1 MPDYRL
7 FWGDAHTNLHLVGPR
22 SRPSAERRGES
33 HTNLPTEV
41 SADLTAAVAHARQTI
56 DFWPI
61 AYYPYTYEDRNGFR
75 VECWRAKEEVDA
87 AWRAICDLAAAN
99 TRDGEFVIFPGY
111 EWQGDG
117 RHGDHN
123 VFFLHDHPPILSCRT
138 LPELYD
144 AIRRRHLAAI
154 AIPHHTAYRVGVR
167 AKDWTVHDETL
178 SPFAEIFSLHGCSES
193 DEEWI
198 GLRKNWHMGPGA
210 GGGTIE
216 DGLARGLKM
225 GIIAST
231 DAHYGIPAVYGGGL
245 MACYAERLTRKALWD
260 AFMARR
266 VYGVTGDRI
275 ELDFTVEDAV
285 MGRQVRKAGAVG
297 MRVRV
302 RGCDAIDRIELMRA
316 GRVIATHCHNGT
328 WDVPPG
334 AQRTR
339 FKLRIE
345 VGWGPKP
352 VDVPHA
358 APRRWRCAIEVPS
371 GAVLAAEPCWKTAGQ
386 WIGATGGPRV
396 EFGFLTSPAPPHGGL
411 PTEATLFELDARP
424 DDTVTV
430 EIEGQRASIT
440 LAEAA
445 AASRIVDFMD
455 EAADQASRLFGID
468 PDTLQ
473 RRDRLYFL
481 GHKAKIH
488 RAIPES
494 GFTATFQ
501 HTDADPPP
509 GTNVYRAR
517 VTQRNGQVAWSS
529 PVWVENA

>member
-1 MPDYRL
+1 MQGYNL
-7 FWGDAHTNLHLVGPR
+7 FWGDAHTNLHLVSPR
-22 SRPSAERRGES
+22 SRPSAERPGEK
-33 HTNLPTEV
+33 HTNLPAEV
-41 SADLTAAVAHARQTI
+41 SADLTAAHAHARQTL

-75 VECWRAKEEVDA
+75 VECWRDDADVDA
-87 AWRAICDLAAAN
+87 AWQAVCDLAAAE
-99 TRDGEFVIFPGY
+99 TRDGDFVIFPGY

-123 VFFLHDHPPILSCRT
+123 VFFLHDHPPILRCPT

-144 AIRRRHLAAI
+144 EIRRRDLAAL

-167 AKDWTVHDETL
+167 AKDWTVHDEAL

-216 DGLARGLKM
+216 DGLARGLKV

-245 MACYAERLTRKALWD
+245 MACYAERLTRGSLWE
-260 AFMARR
+260 AFTARR

-285 MGRQVRKAGAVG
+285 MGEEIRKAGSVRAL
-297 MRVRV
+297 VRV
-302 RGCDAIDRIELMRA
+302 RGCDAIDRIELMR
-316 GRVIATHCHNGT
+316 GSRVITTHCHNGT
-328 WDVPPG
+328 WEVPAGTEP
-334 AQRTR
+334 TR
-339 FKLRIE
+339 FKLRVE

-352 VDVPHA
+352 GDVPDA
-358 APRRWRCAIEVPS
+358 GPRRWHGSIDVPN
-371 GAVLAAEPCWKTAGQ
+371 GAVVSAEPCWKTAGQ
-386 WIGATGGPRV
+386 WIGSTGGPRT
-396 EFGFLTSPAPPHGGL
+396 EFAFLTSPAPPHGDL
-411 PTEATLFELDARP
+411 PTEATVFELEGRP
-424 DDTVTV
+424 DDGVA
-430 EIEGQRASIT
+430 IELEGKRLSMT

-455 EAADQASRLFGID
+455 EAAEGARRVFGID
-468 PDTLQ
+468 PDALQ
-473 RRDRLYFL
+473 RRDRLYFH

-488 RAIPES
+488 RAIPEA
-494 GFTATFQ
+494 GFVAQ
-501 HTDADPPP
+501 LDHTDQDPPR
-509 GTNVYRAR
+509 GTNTYRVR